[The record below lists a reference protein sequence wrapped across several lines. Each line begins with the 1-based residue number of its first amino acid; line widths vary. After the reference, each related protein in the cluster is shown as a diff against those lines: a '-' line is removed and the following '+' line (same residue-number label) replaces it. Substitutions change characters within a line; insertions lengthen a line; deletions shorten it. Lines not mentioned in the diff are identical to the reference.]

1 MTNSDKGDESAMR
14 FNYLLAKRDALR
26 IRNEILRKDM
36 ALNKQTMIKC
46 KKEMNDIKRRF
57 KNENK

>member
-1 MTNSDKGDESAMR
+1 MTNSDKGDEISMR
-14 FNYLLAKRDALR
+14 FNYLLAKRDALKV
-26 IRNEILRKDM
+26 RNEILRKDM

>member
-1 MTNSDKGDESAMR
+1 MTNSEKDDEASR
-14 FNYLLAKRDALR
+14 FNYLNSKRDALKV
-26 IRNEILRKDM
+26 RNEILRKDM